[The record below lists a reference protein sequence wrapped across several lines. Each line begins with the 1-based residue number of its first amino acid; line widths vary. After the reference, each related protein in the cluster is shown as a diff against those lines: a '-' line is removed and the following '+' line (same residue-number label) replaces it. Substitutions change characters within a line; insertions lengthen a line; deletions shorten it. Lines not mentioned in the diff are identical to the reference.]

1 MVSFKLLHV
10 DTNDMFWIS
19 TYHMPCDFNH
29 MDMMTISSSLAL
41 QHVQWL
47 SGNALPSS
55 TKRRDDGEP
64 IEDTQVS
71 IPYILLGDFNFKYV
85 DAPYINYIEGQLD
98 IGHPDYPK
106 IPTGCSFT
114 PAVRPVRS
122 AYKEILGSE
131 PEYTN
136 NAVVRDQE
144 PFIETL
150 DYVFVSEHWDVN
162 GIEELGKKEDITGP
176 FPDVNEPS
184 DHVLIAA
191 NVSL

>member
-10 DTNDMFWIS
+10 DTNDMFWIF

-85 DAPYINYIEGQLD
+85 
-98 IGHPDYPK
+98 
-106 IPTGCSFT
+106 
-114 PAVRPVRS
+114 
-122 AYKEILGSE
+122 ILF
-131 PEYTN
+131 YM
-136 NAVVRDQE
+136 
-144 PFIETL
+144 
-150 DYVFVSEHWDVN
+150 
-162 GIEELGKKEDITGP
+162 
-176 FPDVNEPS
+176 
-184 DHVLIAA
+184 
-191 NVSL
+191 